1 MIYYKPAEHELE
13 AASNSYLM
21 SLLAVM
27 AGLPF
32 PIINLLATAVFYLAN
47 RHRTYFVRWHCTQ
60 ALVSQLPLFCT
71 NSVLFWW
78 TVGLLFGDV
87 ELTSFYFAYL
97 FTVVLFNVVDLVA
110 TVVSAVQVRK
120 GKQIEWYV
128 YGGLTDIF
136 VSHDKENIFAV
147 DCIGNVVFNCVIL
160 FFACR
165 LAFGF

>member
-87 ELTSFYFAYL
+87 ELTSFY
-97 FTVVLFNVVDLVA
+97 LVA

-128 YGGLTDIF
+128 YGGLTDLIC
-136 VSHDKENIFAV
+136 KP
-147 DCIGNVVFNCVIL
+147 
-160 FFACR
+160 
-165 LAFGF
+165 

>member
-32 PIINLLATAVFYLAN
+32 PIINLLATAVFNLAN

-87 ELTSFYFAYL
+87 
-97 FTVVLFNVVDLVA
+97 
-110 TVVSAVQVRK
+110 
-120 GKQIEWYV
+120 
-128 YGGLTDIF
+128 
-136 VSHDKENIFAV
+136 
-147 DCIGNVVFNCVIL
+147 
-160 FFACR
+160 
-165 LAFGF
+165 

>member
-71 NSVLFWW
+71 NSVSVCFLEMWNL
-78 TVGLLFGDV
+78 LLFIS
-87 ELTSFYFAYL
+87 LTCLPLYFL
-97 FTVVLFNVVDLVA
+97 ML
-110 TVVSAVQVRK
+110 
-120 GKQIEWYV
+120 
-128 YGGLTDIF
+128 
-136 VSHDKENIFAV
+136 
-147 DCIGNVVFNCVIL
+147 
-160 FFACR
+160 
-165 LAFGF
+165 

>member
-97 FTVVLFNVVDLVA
+97 FTVVFFNVVDLVA

-128 YGGLTDIF
+128 YGGLTDLIC
-136 VSHDKENIFAV
+136 KP
-147 DCIGNVVFNCVIL
+147 
-160 FFACR
+160 
-165 LAFGF
+165 

>member
-32 PIINLLATAVFYLAN
+32 PIINLLATVVFYLAN
-47 RHRTYFVRWHCTQ
+47 RRRTYFVRWHCTQ

-78 TVGLLFGDV
+78 TVGLLFGGV

-97 FTVVLFNVVDLVA
+97 FTVVLFNVVDFVA
-110 TVVSAVQVRK
+110 TVVSAVQVRMA
-120 GKQIEWYV
+120 
-128 YGGLTDIF
+128 
-136 VSHDKENIFAV
+136 S
-147 DCIGNVVFNCVIL
+147 
-160 FFACR
+160 R
-165 LAFGF
+165 